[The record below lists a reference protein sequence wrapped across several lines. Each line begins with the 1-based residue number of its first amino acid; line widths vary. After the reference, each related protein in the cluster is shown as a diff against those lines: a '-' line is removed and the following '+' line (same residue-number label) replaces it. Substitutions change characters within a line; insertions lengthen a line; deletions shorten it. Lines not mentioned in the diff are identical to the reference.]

1 MSQVCRSCGEA
12 IEFGVWND
20 THGKRVPL
28 DLGEFDYGNVE
39 VIGRH
44 GLAPIV
50 RLVPQGERDRP
61 LRRTHFV
68 SCPDASRWRRRR

>member
-1 MSQVCRSCGEA
+1 MTQVCRSCGEP

-20 THGKRVPL
+20 RFGKRVPL
-28 DLGEFDYGNVE
+28 DLGLFDFGNVE

-50 RLVPQGERDRP
+50 RHVPESQRDRP

-68 SCPDASRWRRRR
+68 SCPDADKWRRS